1 MTSVPPRSHEAT
13 LPRDQASMDHADRA
27 RALAER
33 FWDGLLEDDPLLGT
47 AVGDERHDER
57 LPDLS
62 DEGRARR
69 EARARD
75 ALAELG
81 SIDRGSLDE
90 DLRTTIDMLEAIAER
105 EIAEIGQRVDRLQ
118 VVSHLWG
125 PGQLLAEIASF
136 QRADSPDRLQ
146 RLLARLA
153 ATPSFYAAAA
163 EVARDGVRAGVT
175 APRVVVD
182 RTIAQVQRLLEAAP
196 EDSPALRPVPETDE
210 TGRAQV
216 LEVITDI
223 VAPALAGYAE
233 VLRQYRP
240 AATETIGLS
249 ALPRGEAIYATQ
261 ILAFTTLPLE
271 ARAVHD
277 LGLANLEGIQDERR
291 RSAGTLGYPSAAEA
305 IGALGAS
312 GRNTVGSREELVRLA
327 EEQVAKSWDAAPAYF
342 GRMPSANC
350 DVRAVEEYREK
361 DMPFAFYNPPS
372 HDGSRPGVYYVNAF
386 ELEHKP
392 LHHLATT
399 TYHEANPGHH
409 LQIAIEQEMGERPA
423 LRRFGGYLTGAA
435 FCEGWGLYSERLA
448 DEMGLFED
456 EAERLGMLDAQ
467 AMRAARLVVDTGI
480 HALGWSRERAI
491 ALLEEAGVPEVDA
504 AIEVDRYITMPGQA
518 LAYRIGQ
525 HEIERHRAEAERREG
540 AGFSL
545 RRFHDRLLSL
555 GTLPLPALR
564 RELGS

>member
-1 MTSVPPRSHEAT
+1 VTGRTPGTTRPHRGERPERGSEAE
-13 LPRDQASMDHADRA
+13 RA
-27 RALAER
+27 RSLAER

-47 AVGDERHDER
+47 AVGDERHDDR

-62 DEGRARR
+62 EGGRARR
-69 EARARD
+69 EARAGD
-75 ALAELG
+75 ALGELG
-81 SIDRGSLDE
+81 TIDRASLDE
-90 DLRTTIDMLEAIAER
+90 DLRTTLDMLEAIAGR
-105 EIAEIGQRVDRLQ
+105 EIAEIGRRVDRLQ

-136 QRADSPDRLQ
+136 QRADSPERLE

-153 ATPSFYAAAA
+153 ATPAFYSAAA

-182 RTIAQVQRLLEAAP
+182 RTIAQVQRLLEAPP
-196 EDSPALRPVPETDE
+196 EDSPALRPVPETDV
-210 TGRAQV
+210 TGRARVIEV
-216 LEVITDI
+216 LRDTVG
-223 VAPALAGYAE
+223 PSLAGYLDE
-233 VLRQYRP
+233 LRGYRR

-249 ALPRGEAIYATQ
+249 ALPDGDAIYATQ

-277 LGLANLEGIQDERR
+277 VGLADLEEIQDERR
-291 RSAGTLGYPSAAEA
+291 RSADALGYASAADA
-305 IGALGAS
+305 IAALAAS
-312 GRNTVGSREELVRLA
+312 GSNTVATRDELVRLA
-327 EEQVAKSWDAAPAYF
+327 EGQVAKSWDAAPGYF
-342 GRMPSANC
+342 GRLPSANC
-350 DVRAVEEYREK
+350 DVRVVEEYRER

-386 ELEHKP
+386 DLGHKP

-409 LQIAIEQEMGERPA
+409 FQISIEQELGERPA

-456 EAERLGMLDAQ
+456 EVERLGMLDAQ
-467 AMRAARLVVDTGI
+467 GMRAARLVVDTGI
-480 HALGWSRERAI
+480 HAFGWSRERAI
-491 ALLEEAGVPEVDA
+491 ALLEEVGVPEVDA
-504 AIEVDRYITMPGQA
+504 AIEVDRYVTMPGQA
-518 LAYRIGQ
+518 LSYRIGQ
-525 HEIERHRAEAERREG
+525 HEIERQRAEAERREG
-540 AGFSL
+540 ASFSL
-545 RRFHDRLLSL
+545 KRFHDRLLSL

-564 RELGS
+564 RELAG